1 MNSKFTI
8 LPEKPVIRLTKKS
21 ASRKQVATIKFL
33 VFFTGILYLQIL
45 VSGCSTPSSE
55 IKTTRLVSETTN
67 NLTENILP
75 FWENYTLDPNG
86 GFHGIVLNDGTPVP
100 KAPKGCVLN
109 ARILWTF
116 SNAYMHF
123 ENEAYKELANRAQEY
138 FLTHFIDKE
147 FGGTYWVVQ
156 ADGTPLDDQKQC
168 YGIAFAIYGLAAHY
182 QATGKHESLQ
192 QAISLYRKME
202 EKAFDPLNGGYI
214 ESFTRD
220 WKTPK
225 HYGYDGTGVAAK
237 TMNTHLHLLE
247 AYTQLYR
254 VWPDAGLKNQL
265 KGLVNVFLEKI
276 IDKNRWHQNLFL
288 SREWEN
294 LEHIDSYGHDVELSW
309 LLLEAAEQLQEEIL
323 IKQTKDIALKLV
335 DTQMQE
341 GRNADGSLLYEL
353 RDGEIDGNLS
363 WWPQAESVI
372 AFFNAWQISGNEKYL
387 NAAITTWEWIK
398 DKLVDTEYGGWYG
411 GLGPDGKPL
420 IGQPKVSLWKCP
432 YHNSRMAF
440 ELLARTEKPN

>member
-1 MNSKFTI
+1 MNSRFTI
-8 LPEKPVIRLTKKS
+8 LPEKPVIRLTKKT

-45 VSGCSTPSSE
+45 VSGCSTSSSE
-55 IKTTRLVSETTN
+55 IETTHLVSETTN

-75 FWENYTLDPNG
+75 FWANYTLDPNG
-86 GFHGIVLNDGTPVP
+86 GFYGIVLNDGTPVP

-182 QATGKHESLQ
+182 QATAKHESLQ

-254 VWPDAGLKNQL
+254 VWPDSGLKNQL
-265 KGLVNVFLEKI
+265 KGLINVFLEKI

-335 DTQMQE
+335 DTQIQE
-341 GRNADGSLLYEL
+341 GRNTDGSLLYEL
-353 RDGEIDGNLS
+353 RNGEIDGNLS

-372 AFFNAWQISGNEKYL
+372 AFFNAWQISGDEKYL
-387 NAAITTWEWIK
+387 NATITTWEWIK
-398 DKLVDTEYGGWYG
+398 DNLVDSEYGGWYG

>member
-1 MNSKFTI
+1 MTTKS
-8 LPEKPVIRLTKKS
+8 VIRIQ
-21 ASRKQVATIKFL
+21 AAVIKFL
-33 VFFTGILYLQIL
+33 TYLTGILYLQFIAI
-45 VSGCSTPSSE
+45 GCSTPSSE
-55 IKTTRLVSETTN
+55 IKTTSLVSETTN

-75 FWENYTLDPNG
+75 FWENYTPDPNG
-86 GFHGIVLNDGTPVP
+86 GFYGTVLNDGTPIP
-100 KAPKGCVLN
+100 EAPKGCVLN

-123 ENEAYKELANRAQEY
+123 ENEAYLELANRAQEY
-138 FLTHFIDKE
+138 FLAHFIDEE

-168 YGIAFAIYGLAAHY
+168 YGIAFAIYGLGAHY
-182 QATGKHESLQ
+182 QATGNHESLQ
-192 QAISLYRKME
+192 QAISLYHTLE

-225 HYGYDGTGVAAK
+225 RYGYDGTGVAAK

-247 AYTQLYR
+247 AYSQLYK
-254 VWPDAGLKNQL
+254 VWPDSGLKSQL
-265 KGLVNVFLEKI
+265 RGLVDVFLEKI
-276 IDKNRWHQNLFL
+276 IDQKRWHQNLFL
-288 SREWEN
+288 TREWEN
-294 LEHIDSYGHDVELSW
+294 LEQIDSYGHDVELSW
-309 LLLEAAEQLQEEIL
+309 LLTEATELIQEETL

-341 GRNADGSLLYEL
+341 GRNPDGSLLYE
-353 RDGEIDGNLS
+353 RRNGEIEGNLS

-372 AFFNAWQISGNEKYL
+372 AFFNAWQISGDEKYL
-387 NAAITTWEWIK
+387 DAAITTWEWIK
-398 DKLVDTEYGGWYG
+398 NNLVDTEYGGWYG
-411 GLGPDGKPL
+411 GLESDEQPI

-440 ELLARTEKPN
+440 ELLVRTQKPN